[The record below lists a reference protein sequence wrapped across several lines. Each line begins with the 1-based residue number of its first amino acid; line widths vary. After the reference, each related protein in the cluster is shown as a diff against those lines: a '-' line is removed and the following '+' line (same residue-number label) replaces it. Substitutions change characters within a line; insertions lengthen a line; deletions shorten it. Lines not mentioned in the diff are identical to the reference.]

1 MALIDYNNMFSN
13 AQAVTSSVAS
23 TYYIDGRAAGEAL
36 NNDIYLIV
44 EVGTEFTGGTSLE
57 IALQTSADSSFSS
70 YTTLYDS
77 GVILLAKLTA
87 NTVLVKVPIPIGLLR
102 YLRVYYTVSGT
113 MTAGTVSAFLQNG
126 VYVGV

>member
-13 AQAVTSSVAS
+13 AQAVTSSAAS

>member
-44 EVGTEFTGGTSLE
+44 EVGTEFAGGTSLE

-70 YTTLYDS
+70 YTTLFDS

>member
-13 AQAVTSSVAS
+13 GQAVTSSAAS

-36 NNDIYLIV
+36 DTNLYLIV
-44 EVGTEFTGGTSLE
+44 EVGTAFVGGTSLE
-57 IALQTSADSSFSS
+57 IALQTATDSSFASPV
-70 YTTLYDS
+70 TLYDS
-77 GVILLAKLTA
+77 GAILLASLTA

>member
-44 EVGTEFTGGTSLE
+44 EVGTEFAGGTSLE